1 MNNVDFIGFH
11 HDRYKKGRCKRKKN
25 KPHTNNIS
33 SSYEA
38 QIHSTSSV
46 YWFQKKYNCVHGRK
60 FVACLKKS
68 SCKKT
73 NYVKFLLL
81 YNIDNIGHFILTV
94 VNITLIIKNSDKNVN
109 ILDDDFY
116 VFVTKIRNTSTF
128 MKCRYEIKTLHGV
141 EQLN

>member
-1 MNNVDFIGFH
+1 
-11 HDRYKKGRCKRKKN
+11 
-25 KPHTNNIS
+25 
-33 SSYEA
+33 
-38 QIHSTSSV
+38 
-46 YWFQKKYNCVHGRK
+46 
-60 FVACLKKS
+60 VACLKKS

-116 VFVTKIRNTSTF
+116 VFVTKIRNTSTI